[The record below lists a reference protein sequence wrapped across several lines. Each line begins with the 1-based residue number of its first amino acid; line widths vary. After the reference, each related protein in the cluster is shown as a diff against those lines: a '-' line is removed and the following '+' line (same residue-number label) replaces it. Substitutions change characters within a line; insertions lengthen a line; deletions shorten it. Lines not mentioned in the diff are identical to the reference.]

1 MVKNKTSLWGLL
13 NYLTSSIHNN
23 VQSINKSK
31 LFAGLIII
39 TLNIASKFVTIK
51 LSKTV
56 ESYLKNTFSKQILV
70 FAIAWMGT
78 RDIYIAIIITT
89 IFTILM
95 EYLLNEDS
103 KFCIL
108 PQHFMDYHIS
118 LLDNDIVS
126 DEEIKQAGIVL
137 HKAKKQ
143 KDTNT
148 TTINTTVDNT
158 TNMLR

>member
-78 RDIYIAIIITT
+78 R
-89 IFTILM
+89 
-95 EYLLNEDS
+95 N
-103 KFCIL
+103 
-108 PQHFMDYHIS
+108 
-118 LLDNDIVS
+118 N
-126 DEEIKQAGIVL
+126 
-137 HKAKKQ
+137 
-143 KDTNT
+143 
-148 TTINTTVDNT
+148 
-158 TNMLR
+158 